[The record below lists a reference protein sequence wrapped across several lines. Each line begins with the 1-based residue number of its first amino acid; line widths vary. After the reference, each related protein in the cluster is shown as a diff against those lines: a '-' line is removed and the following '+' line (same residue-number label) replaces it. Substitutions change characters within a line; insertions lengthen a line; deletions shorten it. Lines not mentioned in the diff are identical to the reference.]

1 MSMTWLITPEAQLFA
16 AIVRTGSIRRAAQ
29 QWQLCTDDVNRRL
42 LHWQAALP
50 APLFCIQ
57 QDRLLLTL
65 EGQQLY
71 RTLCALPAETS
82 GE

>member
-1 MSMTWLITPEAQLFA
+1 MPMSWLITPEAQLFA
-16 AIVRTGSIRRAAQ
+16 AIVRAGSISGVAQ
-29 QWQLCTDDVNRRL
+29 QWRLCTDEVSRRL

-57 QDRLLLTL
+57 QDWLLLTL

-71 RTLCALPAETS
+71 HSLCMLPDETP
-82 GE
+82 GK